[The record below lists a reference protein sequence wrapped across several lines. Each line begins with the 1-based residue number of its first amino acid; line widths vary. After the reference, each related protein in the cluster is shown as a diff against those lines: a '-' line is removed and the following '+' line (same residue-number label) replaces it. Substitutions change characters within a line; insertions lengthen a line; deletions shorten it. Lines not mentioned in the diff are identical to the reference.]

1 MKYADIINRNCEIV
15 RPSWWPRYAYHFTD
29 VGNAVSILNSGC
41 LYSRVQASAKGVMQ
55 NDNASRQVIDMTE
68 SQTTAYA
75 RFYFRPLTPTQY
87 HNEGYK
93 HRMLR
98 YAGDENAN
106 IPVPVFLLFDL
117 EKLLSMEQTRFSAL
131 SQAGHGSQLYGG
143 TDAFSKLPFD
153 KIYSNGATVDDT
165 WKYRH
170 AEILYPNACP
180 IEGLIKYVFCRNE
193 CEKATLL
200 NLLKTCDLKTFYRYK
215 DYVRVARENTFQRN
229 GLFVESVAFHDRTIC
244 FTFADTP
251 EKRRYASRY
260 AKETLST
267 LRATFLFEWK
277 NTRGVIQSG
286 LRDVSIDYLN
296 ESAVAFRNL
305 PSVAGARTLRVTL
318 RINDQLICVFEQP
331 ISEYEVM

>member
-1 MKYADIINRNCEIV
+1 MI
-15 RPSWWPRYAYHFTD
+15 RPSWWPRYAFHFTD
-29 VGNAVSILNSGC
+29 VRNAVSILNSGC
-41 LYSRVQASAKGVMQ
+41 LYSRMQASAKGIMQ

-106 IPVPVFLLFDL
+106 IPVPIFLLFDL
-117 EKLLSMEQTRFSAL
+117 EKLLSMEQTRFSPL
-131 SQAGHGSQLYGG
+131 SQAGHGSQLYSGI
-143 TDAFSKLPFD
+143 DAFSELPFD
-153 KIYSNGATVDDT
+153 KIYSNGAASDDT
-165 WKYRH
+165 WRYRH
-170 AEILYPNACP
+170 AEILYPIVCP
-180 IEGLIKYVFCRNE
+180 IEGIIKFVFCRNE

-200 NLLKTCDLKTFYRYK
+200 NLLKECNLKTFYRYK
-215 DYVRVARENTFQRN
+215 DYIRVAKEDTFQRN

-251 EKRRYASRY
+251 EKKRYANRY
-260 AKETLST
+260 AKETLSK

-277 NTRGVIQSG
+277 NTKEVIQSG
-286 LRDVSIDYLN
+286 LGDVLIDYLD
-296 ESAVAFRNL
+296 ERSVTFQNL
-305 PSVAGARTLRVTL
+305 PVVPGARTLQVTL
-318 RINDQLICVFEQP
+318 KINHQLICVFEQP
-331 ISEYEVM
+331 LSEYELV